1 MFTEIYNPI
10 ALYVLRSPRRFVCCH
25 FVCPAKVSDVQTR
38 IACATS
44 SAILSYS
51 HLWPFRYIE
60 IWTSFVTRVTWNS
73 TTWEMFPLSFQHSV
87 WNVSSRSKRERGIA
101 SYSAKKKKKRD
112 QNASIR
118 SWPLLA
124 KGRAAVYFDFL
135 FISSCAFRYG
145 DIGLLA
151 CSV

>member
-1 MFTEIYNPI
+1 MFTEIYNSI
-10 ALYVLRSPRRFVCCH
+10 ALYVLRSPRCFVCCH
-25 FVCPAKVSDVQTR
+25 FVCLAKVSDAANKNCVLYVISHSLLLPSLAFSVYWNMNKLR
-38 IACATS
+38 NS
-44 SAILSYS
+44 SNVE
-51 HLWPFRYIE
+51 FDD
-60 IWTSFVTRVTWNS
+60 
-73 TTWEMFPLSFQHSV
+73 MG
-87 WNVSSRSKRERGIA
+87 NVSAFVPAQRLKRVFTLKTWTRNRFVFG
-101 SYSAKKKKKRD
+101 KKKKD